1 MKIVAIIPAR
11 GGSKRIPRKNIRSF
25 NGLPMIAWSIESAI
39 QSGCFDRVIVST
51 DDQEIAQ
58 IADSYGAE
66 TPFIRPASISDDHST
81 SSDVMA
87 HAINYEAS
95 HGRDIDFACCIYPTS
110 PFIKIENL
118 TKGLE
123 LIQSGKFEYV
133 FTASTYSFP
142 IERSFSFSEM
152 DGLKMIFP
160 KKEKVRSQDLQ
171 DIFHDAGQFYW
182 GKANN
187 WKNLTPIF
195 SKNSLPLILPRSE
208 VVDIDTEEDWE
219 EAEIKFKL
227 LKENQA

>member
-1 MKIVAIIPAR
+1 MIIAVIPAR
-11 GGSKRIPRKNIRSF
+11 GGSKRIPNKNIREF
-25 NGLPMIAWSIESAI
+25 HDKPIIGWSIEAAI
-39 QSGCFDRVIVST
+39 EAGCFDRVIVST
-51 DDQEIAQ
+51 DSEQISEIAKKF
-58 IADSYGAE
+58 GAE
-66 TPFIRPASISDDHST
+66 VPFIRNQDLADDYTPTSSVISDSIQRLDC
-81 SSDVMA
+81 DV
-87 HAINYEAS
+87 NY
-95 HGRDIDFACCIYPTS
+95 ACCIYPTS

-133 FTASTYSFP
+133 FTASSYSFP
-142 IERSFSFSEM
+142 IERSFSYSEM

-195 SKNSLPLILPRSE
+195 SKNSLPLILPRGE

-227 LKENQA
+227 LKESHS

>member
-1 MKIVAIIPAR
+1 MIIAVIPAR
-11 GGSKRIPRKNIRSF
+11 GGSKRIPNKNIREF
-25 NGLPMIAWSIESAI
+25 HDKPIIGWSIEAAI
-39 QSGCFDRVIVST
+39 EAGCFDRVIVST
-51 DDQEIAQ
+51 DSEQISEIAKKF
-58 IADSYGAE
+58 GAE
-66 TPFIRPASISDDHST
+66 VPFIRNQDLADDYTPTLSVISDSIQRLDC
-81 SSDVMA
+81 DVD
-87 HAINYEAS
+87 Y
-95 HGRDIDFACCIYPTS
+95 ACCIYPTS

-133 FTASTYSFP
+133 FTASSYSFP
-142 IERSFSFSEM
+142 IERSFSFNKM

-195 SKNSLPLILPRSE
+195 SKNSLPLILPRGE

-227 LKENQA
+227 LKESHA